1 MALVLF
7 MRNKINKLGCLQ
19 NVVLIVLNNLIR
31 KLNTCFERIY
41 TSEKNCSAC
50 HKHAK
55 ICFVHNKILSICFT
69 HNKTGGGWLY
79 NKLFVYNLRSIK
91 LYNLQ
96 WKEKYFFFL
105 FGIKMIFQNL
115 PVLPAQIQTKPI
127 KAC

>member
-7 MRNKINKLGCLQ
+7 MRNKINKLGCLR
-19 NVVLIVLNNLIR
+19 NVVLIVLNNLSR

-69 HNKTGGGWLY
+69 LNKTGGGWLY